1 MLTGIEIMLKRME
14 THPEEFVGINGGCSK
29 EWYATINPV
38 IPYLTGEERQ
48 ALVEALAQA
57 HRDYFNGQ
65 VLKRIAGETIADS
78 DYLYH
83 GESLVDRING
93 TSKDG
98 ILKGN
103 VLGRSLSIVDGIQKM
118 ETEMHRTLALT
129 SGQMD
134 SYVEQTWNAAQKAAW
149 SEK

>member
-1 MLTGIEIMLKRME
+1 MLTGLELIFKRME

-29 EWYATINPV
+29 EWYAVVNPV
-38 IPYLTGEERQ
+38 IPYLTGEEKE
-48 ALVEALAQA
+48 ALKEALAQA

-78 DYLYH
+78 DYYH
-83 GESLVDRING
+83 GESLMDRING
-93 TSKDG
+93 TSKEG

-103 VLGRSLSIVDGIQKM
+103 VLGGTLGLGMGSQLTANTIISNQK
-118 ETEMHRTLALT
+118 
-129 SGQMD
+129 MD
-134 SYVEQTWNAAQKAAW
+134 SYVEQTWNAVQKAAW